1 MTDLLIQL
9 LQEEE
14 GCTLAARPDS
24 KGYWEI
30 GWGHDL
36 PFHAQGYAGLEWSQE
51 MADSHLT
58 TDAAQ
63 ALEYAAELVGF
74 NQCNDVRQAVLGA
87 MCYQLGSLVDWP
99 KFKAALA
106 KADYAEAAKQGL
118 TRNDGVTPSEWVVE
132 TPKRARRAMLMMAT
146 GVWVPH
152 T

>member
-14 GCTLAARPDS
+14 GCTLKAKPDS
-24 KGYWEI
+24 KEYWEI

-36 PFHAQGYAGLEWSQE
+36 PYNANGWEGLEWSQE
-51 MADSHLT
+51 LADSHLT
-58 TDAAQ
+58 LDAAQ
-63 ALEYAAELVGF
+63 ALEFASELTGF
-74 NQCNDVRQAVLGA
+74 YQCNNVRQAVLGA

-106 KADYAEAAKQGL
+106 NGDYVGAAHQGL
-118 TRNDGVTPSEWVVE
+118 TRGDGVTPSEWVVE
-132 TPKRARRAMLMMAT
+132 TPKRARRAMQMLVT
-146 GVWVPH
+146 GLWVPH